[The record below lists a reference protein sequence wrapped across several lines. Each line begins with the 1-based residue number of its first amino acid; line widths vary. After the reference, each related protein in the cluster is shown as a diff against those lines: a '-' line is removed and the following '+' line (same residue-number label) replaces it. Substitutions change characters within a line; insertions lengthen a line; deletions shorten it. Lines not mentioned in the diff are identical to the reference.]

1 MMLSFFFSFLFLLIK
16 EYIYDVIVKKKS
28 IIFAV
33 AIVSKNEMIA
43 IKAAT
48 AVAVRNSNKKMK
60 LF

>member
-43 IKAAT
+43 IIAAT
-48 AVAVRNSNKKMK
+48 AVAVRNSNKK
-60 LF
+60 